1 MQITVFEVFFKS
13 CTEFHT
19 EQSPVSHNI
28 KQGCI
33 RLLCYSLYN
42 NNISLGYINIICYIT
57 TYKKPTSNPTY
68 VYDFLCDSILKY
80 VTLENKVNLKCDKIV
95 TIHLKYIFIEVYIY
109 SRPCMRI
116 KTLGYLDKVM
126 PVSAYT

>member
-1 MQITVFEVFFKS
+1 MSQ
-13 CTEFHT
+13 
-19 EQSPVSHNI
+19 
-28 KQGCI
+28 
-33 RLLCYSLYN
+33 
-42 NNISLGYINIICYIT
+42 GYINIICYIT

-109 SRPCMRI
+109 SKALHAHKDTRLSSCQYNVI
-116 KTLGYLDKVM
+116 LNHIDLH
-126 PVSAYT
+126 